1 MCEFKVVLDGKVVF
15 EEAIYAKDDGE
26 KIVVRDILGDSRE
39 FEKCRIVEVDV
50 NNTRLVLST
59 T

>member
-26 KIVVRDILGDSRE
+26 KIVVKDILGDSRE

-59 T
+59 I

>member
-26 KIVVRDILGDSRE
+26 KIVVKDILGDSRE
-39 FEKCRIVEVDV
+39 FEKCKIVEVDV

-59 T
+59 I

>member
-26 KIVVRDILGDSRE
+26 KIVVKDILGDLRE

>member
-26 KIVVRDILGDSRE
+26 KIVVKDILGDSRE